1 LEFFLN
7 PVLIDRPISETFGA
21 IKMRNLKY
29 TFATVMAVSVIAL
42 SGCVVP
48 VTPNTPPTSMDD
60 ANMTMLVKTALLN
73 EAVFKVNQIRV
84 DTIGGVV
91 TLTGVV
97 QTRLEAD
104 RVVEMTKTIKGV
116 REIRDGLE
124 IRP

>member
-1 LEFFLN
+1 
-7 PVLIDRPISETFGA
+7 
-21 IKMRNLKY
+21 MRNYKY
-29 TFATVMAVSVIAL
+29 TLATVMAVSVIAL

-60 ANMTMLVKTALLN
+60 ANMTMLVKTALMN
-73 EAVFKVNQIRV
+73 EAVFRVNQIRV